1 MGLAGDGTDPA
12 RLPATEIAARIRAGD
27 LSCEAVTRACLD
39 RIAAR
44 EDEVRAWVEID
55 RDLAIAEARR
65 VDAAGRGGLLAG
77 IPVGVKD
84 VIDTATLPTRM
95 GSPIYENHTP
105 PADAPCV
112 ALARKA
118 GATVLGKTVTAE
130 FAGVE
135 PTRTRNPL
143 NLAHTPGGSSSG
155 SAAAVADFMVPVA
168 YGTQT
173 GGSVLRPASFCG
185 VVGFKPS
192 FGLYN
197 PAGVKP
203 AAESFDTVGLIARA
217 VADVALF
224 HAALTHTAPVPA
236 RPAPSGLRVGIFR
249 THLWDTLLPETAALF
264 EDAASRLSAA
274 GASLVDVAM
283 PEGFETITKH
293 RATINA
299 YERAHGLAHE
309 WNEHRG
315 QLTKYSLDVC
325 ERGFAIDGHAYLAA
339 RIAVDAFRLAAR
351 SFFGEVDLLLTPA
364 VPGEAP
370 EGHDYA
376 GDPRLQELWT
386 MLHCPAM
393 TLPAGHGP
401 HGLPIGIQIVGPQ
414 YGDEGLLAA
423 AGAIEA
429 VLAPEG

>member
-1 MGLAGDGTDPA
+1 MTANGQAIDPTTLSA
-12 RLPATEIAARIRAGD
+12 AEISAKVRSGA
-27 LSCEAVTRACLD
+27 LSCEQVVRARLD

-44 EDEVRAWVEID
+44 EGDVRAWAEID
-55 RDLAIAEARR
+55 EDQAIAAART
-65 VDAAGRGGLLAG
+65 VDAAGPRGLLAG
-77 IPVGVKD
+77 VPIGVKD
-84 VIDTATLPTRM
+84 VIDTSDLPTRY
-95 GSPIYENHTP
+95 GSPIYDSHRP
-105 PADAPCV
+105 AADASCV
-112 ALARKA
+112 ALARLE
-118 GATVLGKTVTAE
+118 GALVLGKTVTAE

-155 SAAAVADFMVPVA
+155 SAAAVADHMVPVA

-185 VVGFKPS
+185 VIGFKPT

-203 AAESFDTVGLIARA
+203 AAESFDTVGLIART
-217 VADVALF
+217 VEDISLF
-224 HAALTHTAPVPA
+224 HAVLTHTEPVPA
-236 RPAPSGLRVGIFR
+236 RASFSGLRIGIFR
-249 THLWDTLLPETAALF
+249 THLWDSVLPETAALF
-264 EDAASRLSAA
+264 ERRSARLAAA
-274 GASLVDVAM
+274 GAHLVDVAI
-283 PEGFETITKH
+283 PEGFETITEH

-309 WNEHRG
+309 WRAHRDL
-315 QLTKYSLDVC
+315 LTRYSVAVC
-325 ERGFAIDGHAYLAA
+325 ERGFAIDGETYLGS
-339 RIAVDAFRLAAR
+339 RIAVDALR
-351 SFFGEVDLLLTPA
+351 SKVRSLFADIDLLLTPT

-386 MLHCPAM
+386 MLHCPAI

-401 HGLPIGIQIVGPQ
+401 NGLPIGLQLVAPQ
-414 YGDEGLLAA
+414 YADATLLSA
-423 AGAIEA
+423 AGAVAES
-429 VLAPEG
+429 LRT